1 MMPPTDLMDSQCNQI
16 GDIVRAGIVEVHHLE
31 LRRIRLQA
39 DLAQKYWDVA
49 NAIVAFSVLQ
59 MLAFL
64 YSLGKPEFRKQVSS
78 VLGLVKRAIAISSL
92 LYIAGIALCY
102 WAEST
107 LRGSIDTHVSSI
119 LLCTMWIRIAIILIY
134 TAAGIAVLNLGRAH
148 GK

>member
-1 MMPPTDLMDSQCNQI
+1 MFVLELLE
-16 GDIVRAGIVEVHHLE
+16 GHHLG

-64 YSLGKPEFRKQVSS
+64 YGLGTDSFRQQVAN
-78 VLGLVKRAIAISSL
+78 VLGLVTTAIAISSL
-92 LYIAGIALCY
+92 LYIAGIVGCY
-102 WAEST
+102 WAERK
-107 LRGSIDTHVSSI
+107 LRGGIDSRVSSI
-119 LLCTMWIRIAIILIY
+119 LLYTMWIRIAIILVY

-148 GK
+148 GTMIPF

>member
-1 MMPPTDLMDSQCNQI
+1 
-16 GDIVRAGIVEVHHLE
+16 
-31 LRRIRLQA
+31 LQA

-64 YSLGKPEFRKQVSS
+64 YSLGKDDFRKQVAS
-78 VLGLVKRAIAISSL
+78 VLGLVKTAIVISSL
-92 LYIAGIALCY
+92 LYIAGIFACY

-107 LRGSIDTHVSSI
+107 LRGAIDPSVSSI

-134 TAAGIAVLNLGRAH
+134 TAAGIAVLSLGRAP